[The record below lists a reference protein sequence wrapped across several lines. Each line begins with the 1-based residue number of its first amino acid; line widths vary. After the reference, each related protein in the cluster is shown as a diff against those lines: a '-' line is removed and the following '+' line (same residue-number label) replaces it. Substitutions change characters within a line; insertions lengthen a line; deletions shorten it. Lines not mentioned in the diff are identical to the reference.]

1 VKSVELDITIK
12 APRDIV
18 LHEISE
24 YTHPPRLHK
33 GIISVQVLEDENNVS
48 TALWRLKVLGL
59 TRESRQKQIISPP
72 DRMTNET
79 IGGFAEGTLETT
91 LLDEI
96 DGGTRIVDRVDVR
109 IPKWG
114 WLLERPVAWYTR
126 RLTWDIL
133 MDHKRDLESRY
144 GPTAAQAGSESK
156 EE

>member
-1 VKSVELDITIK
+1 MKSVELDITIN

-18 LHEISE
+18 LREISE

-91 LLDEI
+91 LLDEV

-144 GPTAAQAGSESK
+144 GPTAAQAGSESQV
-156 EE
+156 E

>member
-1 VKSVELDITIK
+1 MKSVELDITIK

-18 LHEISE
+18 LSEISE
-24 YTHPPRLHK
+24 YTHPPKLHK

-48 TALWRLKVLGL
+48 TALWRLKVPGL

-91 LLDEI
+91 LLQET

-144 GPTAAQAGSESK
+144 GPTAARAGSERK